1 MNCQEALSLL
11 YDIIDKES
19 SEIDAKEVKEHL
31 DKCKHCFEAYRLEQS
46 IQNFID
52 EKLAKD
58 QSPAKLD
65 HLKNK
70 IMQNLDELDSC
81 HSDKSKKNSFF
92 RLPVVLIAAA
102 ASIAIL
108 IGTAFISNA
117 PNDHDKYYVPLE
129 QAHWAAVENASTG
142 NNTDL
147 ASLINDAYQSYRYQI
162 DNTVGSF
169 QLISGHYEEILDA
182 HMLHFIYKDN
192 GRLVS
197 VFIASDSEFDLPP
210 DLKEKGVI
218 HNNIKLF
225 DHDCKGCRLVYQKQ
239 GSTIIIT
246 ASADKD
252 VDLMEF
258 IPGRSSI

>member
-65 HLKNK
+65 HLKSK
-70 IMQNLDELDSC
+70 IIQNLDELDTC
-81 HSDKSKKNSFF
+81 HSAKSKNKFF
-92 RLPVVLIAAA
+92 RLPVLLIAAA
-102 ASIAIL
+102 ASIVIL
-108 IGTAFISNA
+108 LGSAFIANSFD
-117 PNDHDKYYVPLE
+117 DHNRYYIPLE
-129 QAHWAAVENASTG
+129 RAHWAALEDTAFG
-142 NNTDL
+142 NKTDL
-147 ASLINDAYQSYRYQI
+147 NSLINEAYQNYRYQI
-162 DNTVGSF
+162 DNTVGEF
-169 QLISGHYEEILDA
+169 QLIGGHYEEILDA
-182 HMLHFIYKDN
+182 HMIHFIYKEN

-197 VFIASDSEFDLPP
+197 VFIASESEFQIPSEL
-210 DLKEKGVI
+210 EHTGVI

-239 GSTIIIT
+239 GFTIIIT
-246 ASADKD
+246 ASTDKD